1 MSKLLSI
8 GCLLALAVFGVL
20 LILTCVRPPDGHYDF
35 NLRMNEL
42 ACVRQGV
49 NPYAVWHGDS

>member
-8 GCLLALAVFGVL
+8 GCLLALAVFGVV

-35 NLRMNEL
+35 NLRMNERIAINL
-42 ACVRQGV
+42 TR
-49 NPYAVWHGDS
+49 